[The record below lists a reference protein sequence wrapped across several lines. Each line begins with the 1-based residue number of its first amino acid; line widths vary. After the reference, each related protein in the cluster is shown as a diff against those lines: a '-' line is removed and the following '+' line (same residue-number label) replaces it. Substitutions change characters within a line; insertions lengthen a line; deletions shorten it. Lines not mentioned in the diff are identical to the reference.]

1 MMSPT
6 TDDQSSQIRH
16 ILTASLDSPSPP
28 KDTADTAVKRIN
40 RLCPDVQSK
49 QEIEDFIWKLWSV
62 LLSLVKGTAT
72 DDERMSFLVTF
83 IQLLKSS
90 EVGSVSIWGENMELW
105 GSLPLF
111 GAVVREEWN
120 CKSQTLQGWIDADN
134 EPSEPH
140 RQ

>member
-6 TDDQSSQIRH
+6 TDDQSSQIRY
-16 ILTASLDSPSPP
+16 ILTSALDSPSLS
-28 KDTADTAVKRIN
+28 KNTADTAVERIN
-40 RLCPDVQSK
+40 RLCPEVQSK

-62 LLSLVKGTAT
+62 LLSLVKGIAT
-72 DDERMSFLVTF
+72 GDERMSFLVTF
-83 IQLLKSS
+83 IQQLKSS
-90 EVGSVSIWGENMELW
+90 EVGSVSIWGETVELW

-120 CKSQTLQGWIDADN
+120 CRSQALQGWMDADN